1 MSNLGNYVRVPKL
14 VADNAVLPIVRNA
27 PKVLHPVPPLV
38 PLTGNQSQNTS
49 RKPNVNHARYS
60 DSKRFFSPPYKLLTG
75 DYLIVAVRHN
85 WVPPIRSRPFGYRR
99 FGPGEL
105 GPGIIRLLV
114 NKEFFH

>member
-1 MSNLGNYVRVPKL
+1 MMSNVGNYVRVPKL

-75 DYLIVAVRHN
+75 DSDCGGTSQLGPADTVLTI
-85 WVPPIRSRPFGYRR
+85 WVPPIWSGRAGSWNYPASS
-99 FGPGEL
+99 L
-105 GPGIIRLLV
+105 
-114 NKEFFH
+114 